1 MQRKIPKIISNNF
14 GLKVISVLVSIV
26 IWYAVVRVN
35 DPVITRSFTVSV
47 TFTNQTYIQSGKQ
60 TYTVDDSYNTVIV
73 YIKGN
78 RSAIRGIQT
87 SDITVTAD
95 LTQIVSMDT
104 TPVMVPLTVTCSGV
118 DAADISLSRT
128 AVPITIE
135 NIASKELPVTVDT
148 DDTVPGKNFEVGTA
162 TADPEKIV
170 ISGPEST
177 INSIDSAVATI
188 DVTDMTED
196 STVSGTIHLYDKSQ
210 NEISQE
216 TIDNEITFDTG
227 SQEVSVAVDLWLKQS
242 DVSIEVNYSGQPKSG
257 YQVSSISTV
266 PETITVVGDDDALA
280 NLTNNGNK
288 ITIPDS
294 YISVDGASDDVTAE
308 IDLADVITGNMR
320 VAETASQT
328 VTVTITILPVN
339 TKEIALDV
347 DSITINNLGE
357 NLTVTYDQ
365 TELTIRVQGTEKQ
378 LNELTADSVTA
389 SVDLSGYT
397 EGDYT
402 VPVSVTLPS
411 GTSLSEDVTILLHV
425 KQSAQTG

>member
-1 MQRKIPKIISNNF
+1 MQKRIPKIIRNNF
-14 GLKVISVLVSIV
+14 GLKVISVLISIV
-26 IWYAVVRVN
+26 IWYSVVRVD

-78 RSAIRGIQT
+78 RSEVRRVEA

-104 TPVMVPLTVTCSGV
+104 TPVMVPLTVQCTGI
-118 DAADISLSRT
+118 DTANISMSRT

-148 DDTVPGKNFEVGTA
+148 DDTTPNKNFEVGKA
-162 TADPEKIV
+162 TANPSKV
-170 ISGPEST
+170 VVSGPEST
-177 INSIDSAVATI
+177 INSIDSAVAEV
-188 DVTDMTED
+188 DVTGMTQD
-196 STVSGTIHLYDKSQ
+196 GMVKGTVHLYDKSQ

-227 SQEVSVAVDLWLKQS
+227 SQDVTVTIDLWQKKS
-242 DVSIEVNYSGQPKSG
+242 DISLDVQYSGQPKSG

-266 PETITVVGDDDALA
+266 PDTITVVGDDDALSS
-280 NLTNNGNK
+280 LTNSGNK
-288 ITIPDS
+288 ILIPED
-294 YISVDGASDDVTAE
+294 YISVEGATDDVTQE
-308 IDLADVITGNMR
+308 IDLSQIITGNMR

-328 VTVTITILPVN
+328 VTVTITILPEN
-339 TKEIALDV
+339 TKEVALDV
-347 DSITINNLGE
+347 DKIAINNLAD

-365 TELTIRVQGTEKQ
+365 TELTIRVKGTGTQ
-378 LNELTADSVTA
+378 LDKVTADSVGA
-389 SVDLSGYT
+389 SVDLSGYA

-402 VPVSVTLPS
+402 VPVSVTLP
-411 GTSLSEDVTILLHV
+411 GGASLSGDVNILLHI
-425 KQSAQTG
+425 KQSAKTG